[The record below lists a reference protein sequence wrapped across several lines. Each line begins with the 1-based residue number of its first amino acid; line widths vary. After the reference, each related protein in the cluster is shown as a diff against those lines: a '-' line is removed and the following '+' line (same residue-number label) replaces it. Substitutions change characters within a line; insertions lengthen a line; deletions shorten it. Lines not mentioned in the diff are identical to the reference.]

1 MSLALGARA
10 VLTFLLSKGAGT
22 SRGCWWRQK
31 RISEETDIPLRS
43 VQRYLAKLEQLGWI
57 RIQHRQ
63 STTNLYF
70 AKTVENPDENPSV
83 KPQREFPFCR
93 KMAGPH
99 AKVADASIE
108 VNNNTEVKNLSEST
122 TGAALMERTPSEIET
137 LKTQITTFRYRSG
150 AEVEPSPDL
159 LTRLIRKADFYRVS
173 LYVLAAHFERARRTV
188 ERVPSSA
195 PESSAWFLAVA
206 ENALK
211 SSNVGEKRV
220 VELPPPKHK
229 SATDLERAVKLD
241 ELSRKPP
248 DCARWNLS
256 DRMVS
261 KHGFDGSIAEL
272 ARRKKL
278 G

>member
-1 MSLALGARA
+1 MTYGAR
-10 VLTFLLSKGAGT
+10 LLLDFLRSKGAGT
-22 SRGCWWRQK
+22 ERGCWWKQST
-31 RISEETDIPLRS
+31 ISKTFGKSTRS
-43 VQRYLAKLEQLGWI
+43 VNRWVSELRREKKIKVKLCG
-57 RIQHRQ
+57 
-63 STTNLYF
+63 STSATYWLWEDCGNQTTLELPNGV
-70 AKTVENPDENPSV
+70 AATPKMA
-83 KPQREFPFCR
+83 CR
-93 KMAGPH
+93 KKLVSITE
-99 AKVADASIE
+99 AKEPEKKIQPE
-108 VNNNTEVKNLSEST
+108 NT
-122 TGAALMERTPSEIET
+122 TGVALMERTPSEIET

-150 AEVEPSPDL
+150 AEVELSPDL

-256 DRMVS
+256 DRMLS